1 MRSRKVVKSRRTRRP
16 SKRSRASKARAR
28 TRRARPSRPRTSR
41 PRTSR
46 PRTSRARRPSR
57 ARSPRRSPPLSLSV
71 RGRERFQRDTFNNW
85 KPNYSVW
92 KCESLTNDLVE
103 QNFDDFVNEILF
115 HSSLHKD
122 ALTHRPYNPTA
133 NKIRENF
140 YTERTIGSDNDCLIH
155 SVLTICSP
163 AFRLQNDNVKV
174 NVASFFR
181 RNILT
186 QMPGFTP
193 EEIALLQG
201 RNFLDSDILTK
212 IANCF
217 KVSFCV
223 FLTYDNTV
231 QLLNTENQNDYY
243 LISNNGG
250 STKSGSHFEAAFK
263 MVDQTRIYKIPHD
276 QGNSLALGAWA

>member
-1 MRSRKVVKSRRTRRP
+1 M
-16 SKRSRASKARAR
+16 
-28 TRRARPSRPRTSR
+28 
-41 PRTSR
+41 
-46 PRTSRARRPSR
+46 
-57 ARSPRRSPPLSLSV
+57 
-71 RGRERFQRDTFNNW
+71 
-85 KPNYSVW
+85 
-92 KCESLTNDLVE
+92 LTNDLVE
-103 QNFDDFVNEILF
+103 QNFDDFVNEILS

-122 ALTHRPYNPTA
+122 ALTHRPYNATA

-140 YTERTIGSDNDCLIH
+140 YTERTSGSDNDCLMH

-250 STKSGSHFEAAFK
+250 STKGGSHFEAAFK

-276 QGNSLALGAWA
+276 QGNNLGQHNL